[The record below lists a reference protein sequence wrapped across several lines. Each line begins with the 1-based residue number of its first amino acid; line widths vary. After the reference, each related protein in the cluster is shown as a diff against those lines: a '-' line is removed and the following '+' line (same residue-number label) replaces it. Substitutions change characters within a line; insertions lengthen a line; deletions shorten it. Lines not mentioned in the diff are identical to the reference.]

1 MNLLVTENSPFL
13 VGDSECL
20 VIFVSLVGDL
30 LVSGVLDDDGVEV
43 KNKSVGI
50 LKSMASQD
58 PGAFG
63 QMVASWDDN
72 KKFLLEDAMKS

>member
-1 MNLLVTENSPFL
+1 M
-13 VGDSECL
+13 
-20 VIFVSLVGDL
+20 IYVSLIGDL

-43 KNKSVGI
+43 KNKAVGI
-50 LKSMASQD
+50 LKSMAGQD
-58 PGAFG
+58 AAAFG